1 VADQQET
8 PKILDEIAQKTT
20 SGSKPKVR
28 SSKSNG
34 SGITV
39 MLLLLAPLLVAVVFL
54 AYQQNR
60 SSQTVTSLK
69 TENQLLQQEVSA
81 QKSQFDALQTQI
93 QAELATLAGA
103 AVTFDES
110 RVERL
115 ESTVAGQA
123 QQVESALEEI
133 RSSVAVSQQTPSFE
147 WKLFEAEYL
156 LGIANQKLKLETDVV
171 AAIAM
176 LVSADAALLA
186 SGSSRVFSLRQAIA
200 NALIQ
205 LRAVQPFDREGVYFR
220 LGSLV
225 QEVEKLD
232 LVGSL
237 QEGFKNRLS
246 TTNAD
251 SQLTATDSGVFQS
264 GLDFL
269 SSVFVWRRWDES
281 PNALLA
287 PEQGEFIKQ
296 NLRLMLE
303 QSQLALLM
311 KDQTLY
317 TQALLKSRDWLN
329 RYALIESDSG
339 RLIVETLTE
348 LSGLDINPPLPSID
362 GTLDIVRQLAASER
376 Q

>member
-1 VADQQET
+1 MADQQET

-20 SGSKPKVR
+20 SGSKPKAR
-28 SSKSNG
+28 PSKSA
-34 SGITV
+34 SGGMTL
-39 MLLLLAPLLVAVVFL
+39 MLLLLAPLVAAVAFL

-60 SSQTVTSLK
+60 SAQTFTSLK
-69 TENQLLQQEVSA
+69 TENQLLQQDVRA
-81 QKSQFDALQTQI
+81 QKSLVDALQTQI
-93 QAELATLAGA
+93 QAELASLTAA
-103 AVTFDES
+103 AVTIDES

-115 ESTVAGQA
+115 ESSVTGQA
-123 QQVESALEEI
+123 QQVESALAEI
-133 RSSVAVSQQTPSFE
+133 RASIAVSQQSPSFE

-156 LGIANQKLKLETDVV
+156 LGIANQKLQLEADVA

-186 SGSSRVFSLRQAIA
+186 SGSSRVFALRQAIA
-200 NALIQ
+200 NDLIQ
-205 LRAVQPFDREGVYFR
+205 LRAVQPFDREGVYFQ

-237 QEGFKNRLS
+237 QEGFKNRLATS
-246 TTNAD
+246 NAE
-251 SQLTATDSGVFQS
+251 SGLVATDSGVIQAS
-264 GLDFL
+264 LDFL

-339 RLIVETLTE
+339 QLIVETLTE
-348 LSGLDINPPLPSID
+348 LSELDINPLLPNID

>member
-1 VADQQET
+1 MT
-8 PKILDEIAQKTT
+8 L
-20 SGSKPKVR
+20 
-28 SSKSNG
+28 
-34 SGITV
+34 
-39 MLLLLAPLLVAVVFL
+39 MLLLLAPLVAAVAFL

-60 SSQTVTSLK
+60 SAQTFTSLK
-69 TENQLLQQEVSA
+69 TENQLLQQDVRA
-81 QKSQFDALQTQI
+81 QKSLVDALQTQI
-93 QAELATLAGA
+93 QAELASLTAA
-103 AVTFDES
+103 AVTIDES

-115 ESTVAGQA
+115 ESSVTGQA
-123 QQVESALEEI
+123 QQVESALAEI
-133 RSSVAVSQQTPSFE
+133 RASIAVSQQSPSFE

-156 LGIANQKLKLETDVV
+156 LGIANQKLQLEADVA

-186 SGSSRVFSLRQAIA
+186 SGSSRVFALRQAIA
-200 NALIQ
+200 NDLIQ
-205 LRAVQPFDREGVYFR
+205 LRAVQPFDREGVYFQ

-237 QEGFKNRLS
+237 QEGFKNRLATS
-246 TTNAD
+246 NAE
-251 SQLTATDSGVFQS
+251 SGLVATDSGVIQAS
-264 GLDFL
+264 LDFL

-339 RLIVETLTE
+339 QLIVETLTE
-348 LSGLDINPPLPSID
+348 LSELDINPLLPNID